1 MDWHLKGAG
10 LTPYSRWVMDGR
22 FYVRRYEKV
31 SPVRRALSGHSDD
44 PRVKYRHQRFAM
56 YRETVEPGAMLMR
69 VAPSHLA
76 LVISNIFTI
85 AASRKRF
92 VSC

>member
-10 LTPYSRWVMDGR
+10 LTSYSEWVMDGR

-31 SPVRRALSGHSDD
+31 SPVSDALSGHSDD
-44 PRVKYRHQRFAM
+44 PRFKYRHQRFPV

-69 VAPSHLA
+69 VAPSHCA

-92 VSC
+92 VIS